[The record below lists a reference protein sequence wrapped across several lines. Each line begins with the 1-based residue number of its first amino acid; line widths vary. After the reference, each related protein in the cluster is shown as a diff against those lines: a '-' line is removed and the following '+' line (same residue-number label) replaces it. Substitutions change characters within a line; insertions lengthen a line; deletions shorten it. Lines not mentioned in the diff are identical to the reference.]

1 MISEGKMKSVNQLDQ
16 MQKLMRVFTH
26 DLRNPLLNI
35 SALVEETDSL
45 IQDIK
50 QAQSSGQQQE
60 LDNILNTELPD
71 ILEMLKESANRMD
84 DMVLGANDI
93 SHCMFDELECEPV
106 DMRQMFL
113 RCFALLNLGNEGFEL
128 HFDTELPVV
137 NADPLAVR
145 RIVNELLMNAKQ
157 AVEALPRPGLKRI
170 QIRAAVKEQLIC
182 FYVED
187 FGCGFTESEKENVF
201 TPFFSG
207 AQFQGR
213 RGMGLTR
220 AKAWVEHHGGS
231 IAVDSLD
238 GKTTVS
244 FCLPKAG

>member
-1 MISEGKMKSVNQLDQ
+1 MISEEKMKSENQLDQ

-35 SALVEETDSL
+35 NALVEETDTL
-45 IQDIK
+45 IRDIK

-71 ILEMLKESANRMD
+71 ILEMLKDSANRMD

-93 SHCMFDELECEPV
+93 SHCMFDELQCETI
-106 DMRQMFL
+106 DMRQMFQ
-113 RCFALLNLGNEGFEL
+113 RGFALLNLGNEGFEL
-128 HFDTELPVV
+128 HFGAELPMV

-157 AVEALPRPGLKRI
+157 AVDAADKPTSRCI
-170 QIRAAVKEQLIC
+170 QVCSDEEGQKIT

-187 FGCGFTESEKENVF
+187 SGCGFEQSEKESLF
-201 TPFFSG
+201 APFFSG
-207 AQFQGR
+207 VRFQGR
-213 RGMGLTR
+213 SGMGLAR
-220 AKAWVEHHGGS
+220 VRAWVEHHGGDVS
-231 IAVDSLD
+231 LDSAD

-244 FCLPKAG
+244 FSLPKA